1 MTKDA
6 TSRELKAELT
16 GEILTTKSLVL
27 RPPHQDDA
35 QDIAALANNYNVA
48 SMLKNMPYPYFD
60 ADAQE
65 FIEGIAKESSDSAT
79 YAITLKA
86 TGELIGICSLHDSE
100 SGSRYGIPY
109 IGYWIGEPYWGHG
122 YATEA
127 ARALVDFFFKA
138 GSQDALLFSVLSE
151 NLASKRVI
159 EKCGG
164 KFWKLDNGYSALT
177 GENQKV
183 EHFRITRENWMGAI
197 AA

>member
-6 TSRELKAELT
+6 TSHELKAELA
-16 GEILTTKSLVL
+16 GEILTTASLVL

-65 FIEGIAKESSDSAT
+65 FIDRISKKSSDAAT

-86 TGELIGICSLHDSE
+86 TGELIGICSLHASE
-100 SGSRYGIPY
+100 SRYGIPY
-109 IGYWIGEPYWGHG
+109 IGYWIGEPYWGQG

-138 GSQDALLFSVLSE
+138 GSQEALLFSVLSE

-164 KFWKLDNGYSALT
+164 KFWKLDNGYSPLT
-177 GENQKV
+177 GENQKI